1 MSAAAS
7 TSKDGEEVFSES
19 RSLLFKS
26 LKVKRLVDKEGESIV
41 YAVFSQ
47 RLDKNE
53 DANNSRFKSALCA
66 VRSPHRTRV
75 LPPRHRS
82 APTACALRRRCTW
95 TSLRRPR
102 RRSKTPEYSR
112 VCKMPQRHMH
122 ATSCGHGG
130 KRVAGSELSQEHT
143 TGEKDPLSAG
153 IKLSRTFKKLRRAIR
168 IICRASLC
176 TPPRAR
182 KNRKKRATHRHR
194 GAAPRG
200 ARAGRPRGRA
210 HSVCCVCVC

>member
-26 LKVKRLVDKEGESIV
+26 LKVKRLVDREGESIV

-102 RRSKTPEYSR
+102 RRSKRQNTLDCAKCHS
-112 VCKMPQRHMH
+112 VTCMPRPVDM
-122 ATSCGHGG
+122 G
-130 KRVAGSELSQEHT
+130 KRVGGTASSHKHSSRRRTLY
-143 TGEKDPLSAG
+143 G
-153 IKLSRTFKKLRRAIR
+153 I
-168 IICRASLC
+168 
-176 TPPRAR
+176 
-182 KNRKKRATHRHR
+182 
-194 GAAPRG
+194 
-200 ARAGRPRGRA
+200 
-210 HSVCCVCVC
+210 

>member
-1 MSAAAS
+1 MVVSAAAS

-26 LKVKRLVDKEGESIV
+26 LKVRRLVDREGESIV

-75 LPPRHRS
+75 PASHRS
-82 APTACALRRRCTW
+82 PPTACALRRRCTW

-102 RRSKTPEYSR
+102 RRSKE
-112 VCKMPQRHMH
+112 
-122 ATSCGHGG
+122 
-130 KRVAGSELSQEHT
+130 
-143 TGEKDPLSAG
+143 
-153 IKLSRTFKKLRRAIR
+153 
-168 IICRASLC
+168 
-176 TPPRAR
+176 
-182 KNRKKRATHRHR
+182 
-194 GAAPRG
+194 
-200 ARAGRPRGRA
+200 
-210 HSVCCVCVC
+210 

>member
-75 LPPRHRS
+75 PLRHRS
-82 APTACALRRRCTW
+82 PPTACALRRRCTW

-122 ATSCGHGG
+122 ATSCGHG
-130 KRVAGSELSQEHT
+130 KTCSRQRALSQA
-143 TGEKDPLSAG
+143 L
-153 IKLSRTFKKLRRAIR
+153 
-168 IICRASLC
+168 
-176 TPPRAR
+176 
-182 KNRKKRATHRHR
+182 
-194 GAAPRG
+194 
-200 ARAGRPRGRA
+200 
-210 HSVCCVCVC
+210 

>member
-95 TSLRRPR
+95 TSLRRL
-102 RRSKTPEYSR
+102 RRSE
-112 VCKMPQRHMH
+112 
-122 ATSCGHGG
+122 
-130 KRVAGSELSQEHT
+130 GSWNARQ
-143 TGEKDPLSAG
+143 
-153 IKLSRTFKKLRRAIR
+153 
-168 IICRASLC
+168 
-176 TPPRAR
+176 RAR
-182 KNRKKRATHRHR
+182 RNPHLKSHNHVDREYL
-194 GAAPRG
+194 
-200 ARAGRPRGRA
+200 
-210 HSVCCVCVC
+210 

>member
-75 LPPRHRS
+75 PSRHRS
-82 APTACALRRRCTW
+82 PQTACALRC
-95 TSLRRPR
+95 
-102 RRSKTPEYSR
+102 
-112 VCKMPQRHMH
+112 
-122 ATSCGHGG
+122 
-130 KRVAGSELSQEHT
+130 VAG
-143 TGEKDPLSAG
+143 
-153 IKLSRTFKKLRRAIR
+153 
-168 IICRASLC
+168 
-176 TPPRAR
+176 AR
-182 KNRKKRATHRHR
+182 
-194 GAAPRG
+194 GP
-200 ARAGRPRGRA
+200 
-210 HSVCCVCVC
+210 V